1 MNSENLQIKIK
12 DKIISINKKD
22 AIIFIDFHQK
32 KFNYN
37 EYTKTDKYYLI

>member
-22 AIIFIDFHQK
+22 AIIFIDFHHK

-37 EYTKTDKYYLI
+37 EYSKTDIYYLF